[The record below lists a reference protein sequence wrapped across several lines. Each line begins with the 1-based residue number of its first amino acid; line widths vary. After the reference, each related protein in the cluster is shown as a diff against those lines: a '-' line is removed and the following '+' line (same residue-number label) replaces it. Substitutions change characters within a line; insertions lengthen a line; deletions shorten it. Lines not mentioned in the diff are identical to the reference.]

1 MARFLS
7 DDLSEKEK
15 KKMERENA
23 VPKKN
28 GAFPY
33 ILKVFFAL
41 ALITAS
47 LVSVLVFL
55 NSRKGN
61 ADTAVSG
68 EEPAP
73 ELPSPA
79 SDSDLVAE
87 GTVIVINID
96 REGNTIR
103 FRDPETGDE
112 YLLNATDS
120 TVYEDLKGSPMVME
134 QLKIG
139 DIVDILVSVHSSNLR
154 SVKRNDDSEA
164 FEFPDV
170 TDYSINQN
178 KGVFTLDGRNYRI
191 IKGTTVISSGVLSS
205 FKNIQSG
212 DVLTVCGIGKDIYTV
227 SETYGNG
234 HVRITG
240 AESFK
245 GGWVELG
252 DVIRPI
258 EDEMLIT
265 LPEGSYTLNVSY
277 MHFGGTKSVNVRRG
291 RETRVDIS
299 DLKGDLL
306 KTGVI
311 TLSFDPADASPEV
324 KIDGKLKIKEDPIE
338 LDYGVH
344 TLDITAEGYLSIHK
358 YLKVGAPQ
366 AHLSIILEK
375 DDNDT
380 ASSNSSDKNT
390 GKNKKDS
397 PIPTEALPEVFR
409 SKSSSS
415 SSAKDGNN
423 ASGEDTKDKA
433 DEAENRADEE
443 NAGNEG
449 DNTDNE
455 GDNTETVTTD
465 TSQLY
470 IDGPPGA
477 EIYFDGAYK
486 GITPCH
492 FRKSPGTHVVTFMK
506 NGYETKSYTL
516 NLSSGNENE
525 SYSFNELVPEEYA
538 DEEP

>member
-7 DDLSEKEK
+7 DDLSDRDR
-15 KKMERENA
+15 KKMERENMPSDSKRPFSYIFRVFA
-23 VPKKN
+23 V
-28 GAFPY
+28 
-33 ILKVFFAL
+33 L
-41 ALITAS
+41 ALITLTAGAI
-47 LVSVLVFL
+47 LTFL
-55 NSRKGN
+55 NNRKN
-61 ADTAVSG
+61 TPDTSAPA
-68 EEPAP
+68 EEPVP
-73 ELPSPA
+73 ETPSPA
-79 SDSDLVAE
+79 SDSDLMAE
-87 GTVIVINID
+87 GTVIVVNID
-96 REGNTIR
+96 RNAHTIR
-103 FRDPETGDE
+103 FRDPETGEE
-112 YLLNATDS
+112 YVLNATDS

-170 TDYSINQN
+170 TEYSINQN
-178 KGVFTLDGRNYRI
+178 KGVLTLDGSNYRI
-191 IKGTTVISSGVLSS
+191 LKGTTVISSGVLSS
-205 FKNIQSG
+205 FKNIQKG
-212 DVLTVCGIGKDIYTV
+212 DVLTVCGVGRDIYTV
-227 SETYGNG
+227 TETYGNG

-311 TLSFDPADASPEV
+311 TLSFDPVEASPEV
-324 KIDGKLKIKEDPIE
+324 KIDGSLKIKEDPIE

-375 DDNDT
+375 DDKDS

-390 GKNKKDS
+390 GKKKEES

-409 SKSSSS
+409 SKTSSSS
-415 SSAKDGNN
+415 
-423 ASGEDTKDKA
+423 TKDASTENDTEKA
-433 DEAENRADEE
+433 DNPEKTEDAVN
-443 NAGNEG
+443 NGG
-449 DNTDNE
+449 E

-465 TSQLY
+465 MSQLY
-470 IDGPPGA
+470 IDGPQGS

-486 GITPCH
+486 GIAPCH
-492 FRKSPGTHVVTFMK
+492 FKKSPGTHVVTLMM

-525 SYSFNELVPEEYA
+525 SYSFNELLPEEYA